1 MHQVALEEIQARY
14 SAYPALL
21 LTTHGIVVATESFHP
36 LLKLN
41 LVPFDIEQAYVADAH
56 LVLKGTVTASA
67 EALLALGYQDIPL
80 RTLLGH
86 SSGEIQKSVV
96 TALQGV
102 QWESV
107 SQYCGKCGGLLM
119 YSRQDTKGKE
129 CVKCSTVFFPKYSPA
144 VMALIWRGE
153 ELLLA
158 RAAHFKPGVYSALAG
173 FIDAGE
179 TAEEALHREVK
190 EEVGLEV
197 TNLEYFGTQSWP
209 FPDSFMIAF
218 TAEYLSGEL
227 QVDNKELEDAQ
238 WFHLKTLPQLPTS
251 ASISRRLI
259 ESRLLR

>member
-1 MHQVALEEIQARY
+1 MHKVALEEIPLRY
-14 SAYPALL
+14 SGYAALL
-21 LTTHGIVVATESFHP
+21 LTANGIVVVTESFNP
-36 LLKLN
+36 LLQLT
-41 LVPFDIEQAYVADAH
+41 LVPFEIEQAYIADTY
-56 LVLKGTVTASA
+56 LVLKGTVRSSA
-67 EALLALGYQDIPL
+67 EALLALGYQEIPL

-86 SSGEIQKSVV
+86 SSPEIQKSVV
-96 TALQGV
+96 AALHGL

-119 YSRQDTKGKE
+119 YSRQETKGKE
-129 CVKCSTVFFPKYSPA
+129 CVTCSAVFFPKHAPA

-158 RAAHFKPGVYSALAG
+158 RSAHFKPGIYSALAG

-218 TAEYLSGEL
+218 TAQYLSGEL
-227 QVDNKELEDAQ
+227 IVDNKELEDAQ
-238 WFHLKTLPQLPTS
+238 WFHLKALPQLPTS

-259 ESRLLR
+259 ESRLKL